1 VAVVSLI
8 LGTLPVL
15 DVVALALLTLHD
27 LVDAAWGTVLAVVV
41 EVTSKLSLLAFV
53 VTLVDVTAGIATML
67 VPDKVD
73 T

>member
-1 VAVVSLI
+1 
-8 LGTLPVL
+8 
-15 DVVALALLTLHD
+15 
-27 LVDAAWGTVLAVVV
+27 VDAAWGTVLAVVV